1 MFAAILAL
9 GMVEKSSR
17 MANVLCMERDW
28 VPTVAN
34 ANDEGY
40 SLTHMNTTMRRI
52 DIACKILAPLAI
64 SYVVVLVRT
73 VPAALAIAVVTS
85 VTLVLETWSAMRVW
99 NTNSRLRA
107 PRGETKS
114 TSASTV
120 RQPESPTVPDDVQRS
135 AKHEDATPPARI
147 IIRDHIRD
155 HVQGLRYYFTSTVWV
170 PSICMA
176 ILHGSVLAW
185 SGTLITWLLNA
196 KFTLN
201 EVTIA
206 KGVGSLSEIG
216 STVVFPFAVT
226 WFTMPDSAAS
236 ASTSYQMVERQTDD
250 DDTNAPQTPVSP
262 EKANGE
268 DAQDSELIGSRSLHV
283 GVVKVAHGALT
294 SLLLFLIPT
303 IVMLFYLNSR
313 LKNEDSDPADDATT
327 SPAATYSVFAIMF
340 FTFLSFSFLGRWT
353 YDLAVTQLTQMLIPA
368 THRSSFGG
376 VEQAIV
382 SCVSLVHWVAAA
394 IWHQQADFV
403 WLALGSIC
411 AIAVAT
417 GAFTW
422 WARWWTRI
430 AVVHAD

>member
-1 MFAAILAL
+1 MI
-9 GMVEKSSR
+9 
-17 MANVLCMERDW
+17 
-28 VPTVAN
+28 
-34 ANDEGY
+34 
-40 SLTHMNTTMRRI
+40 
-52 DIACKILAPLAI
+52 
-64 SYVVVLVRT
+64 
-73 VPAALAIAVVTS
+73 
-85 VTLVLETWSAMRVW
+85 
-99 NTNSRLRA
+99 
-107 PRGETKS
+107 RG
-114 TSASTV
+114 
-120 RQPESPTVPDDVQRS
+120 
-135 AKHEDATPPARI
+135 H
-147 IIRDHIRD
+147 IRDHI
-155 HVQGLRYYFTSTVWV
+155 QGLRYYFSTTVWL

-196 KFTLN
+196 NFTLN

-216 STVVFPFAVT
+216 STLVFPWAVSV
-226 WFTMPDSAAS
+226 FTKPESGAS
-236 ASTSYQMVERQTDD
+236 VTTSYQMIDRRSMDD
-250 DDTNAPQTPVSP
+250 DNEIDDQQAQMSP
-262 EKANGE
+262 EKAQGE
-268 DAQDSELIGSRSLHV
+268 DEQDSELIGSRSLHV
-283 GVVKVAHGALT
+283 GVVRVAQGALT
-294 SLLLFLIPT
+294 SLLLLLIPT
-303 IVMLFYLNSR
+303 VIMLFYLNGR
-313 LKNEDSDPADDATT
+313 LSDQDLAPSVTAT
-327 SPAATYSVFAIMF
+327 SPLAAYTVFAVSF

-394 IWHQQADFV
+394 IWHQQGDFV

-411 AIAVAT
+411 AIAAAT